1 MRSYAQ
7 KYNENALVFIISC
20 PSFSQLWSVF
30 CSVPLWK
37 QPKQSLQTPLGCSS
51 RGEHD
56 ILVVCRQFHPPFSP
70 LRTSPAHSFCVQ
82 TARSWK
88 LNEAVI
94 VVKNRTDWQPFTS
107 PLMSPEWS
115 SFTESCTAFLSTSD
129 STSQG
134 RKSLLPCFQHAFW
147 LFSGAVCFYCRLLDA

>member
-1 MRSYAQ
+1 MRGYAQ
-7 KYNENALVFIISC
+7 KYNKNALVFIISC
-20 PSFSQLWSVF
+20 PSFSQLWRVF
-30 CSVPLWK
+30 CSPQEAAQAESADTTGMFFLEENTIFLLFAG
-37 QPKQSLQTPLGCSS
+37 SF
-51 RGEHD
+51 
-56 ILVVCRQFHPPFSP
+56 IPPFPP

-94 VVKNRTDWQPFTS
+94 VVKNGTDWQPFTS
-107 PLMSPEWS
+107 LLMSPEWS
-115 SFTESCTAFLSTSD
+115 SLAESCAAFLSTSD

>member
-1 MRSYAQ
+1 MLRNTIRMLWFLSS
-7 KYNENALVFIISC
+7 VVPVSVSC
-20 PSFSQLWSVF
+20 GG
-30 CSVPLWK
+30 CSVPLGK

-51 RGEHD
+51 GEEHD
-56 ILVVCRQFHPPFSP
+56 ILVVCRQFHPPFPP

-107 PLMSPEWS
+107 QLMSPEWS
-115 SFTESCTAFLSTSD
+115 SCAAFLSTSD

-147 LFSGAVCFYCRLLDA
+147 LFSGAVYFNCRLLVA